1 MNRATTILNEILAN
15 QIQEHIKTIIH
26 HDQVG
31 FIPGIQG
38 WLNIKTSMNVIFY
51 INKLKDKNHMV
62 IPLDA
67 EKAFDK
73 MQDPFML
80 KGLEIS
86 GTQDP
91 YLIIIKAI
99 YSKLTANTKL
109 NEDILEAIPLKWG

>member
-1 MNRATTILNEILAN
+1 M
-15 QIQEHIKTIIH
+15 K
-26 HDQVG
+26 
-31 FIPGIQG
+31 
-38 WLNIKTSMNVIFY
+38 
-51 INKLKDKNHMV
+51 KNHM
-62 IPLDA
+62 IISLD
-67 EKAFDK
+67 KKTKKKKNKKNKNKQAFDK